1 MGALEFFEKY
11 EMRRPLLLIFYFLM
25 VVWSIAVWCETG
37 FSFQSIGI
45 GKSSAI
51 LLTGTIG
58 IVLFI
63 LSILELVSYLIF
75 LPIAGGSIRALS
87 QVHGESLLIPL
98 TASILFLALASNI
111 LTGSIYGWGLW
122 TLLFITLSAL
132 ILLALNSSRASV
144 GKSSE
149 ANVPAPE
156 TSLISQLLGL
166 ILGAEIVTVSAGA
179 TPISP
184 WRVDKLP
191 QDTWV
196 VDVRTK
202 AEFHWNRLDGA
213 DNFPWGIGLY
223 DAALAHS
230 KSQPVLVTCFSGHRS
245 PAVAVMLRKM
255 GFEQVYNLHWGL
267 IYYMILNRGKEQSG
281 TFRLTRSS
289 RDTSGRGK
297 DYKAISVAYVMTQ
310 IIILALAPIEK
321 WSTGTQVSGLQ
332 RWIGGTIG
340 LSGFVAAYMS
350 YRVLGRNFRVFAAP
364 RRSGTLATSGI
375 YSKVRHPMYT
385 AVICAFLGYV
395 IYWGSK
401 WSFLFWLAMTALYV
415 IKAWKE
421 ESVLEQR
428 YSGYNDYRKR
438 TWKFIPYIY

>member
-1 MGALEFFEKY
+1 
-11 EMRRPLLLIFYFLM
+11 LLLIFYFLM
-25 VVWSIAVWCETG
+25 VVWSIAVWSETG

-45 GKSSAI
+45 WKSVATI
-51 LLTGTIG
+51 LTGTIG

-63 LSILELVSYLIF
+63 LSILELVSYLVF
-75 LPIAGGSIRALS
+75 LPVAGGSIRALS

-98 TASILFLALASNI
+98 TSSTIFLSLALNI
-111 LTGSIYGWGLW
+111 LTGSVYGWGLW
-122 TLLFITLSAL
+122 TLLFFTLSAIIFL
-132 ILLALNSSRASV
+132 TVNSQDSI
-144 GKSSE
+144 GKSFES
-149 ANVPAPE
+149 NDPTPK

-166 ILGAEIVTVSAGA
+166 IIGAEIVTVSAGA

-184 WRVDKLP
+184 WRIEKLP
-191 QDTWV
+191 DDTWV

-202 AEFHWNRLDGA
+202 AEFQWNRLEGA
-213 DNFPWGIGLY
+213 DNFPWGVGLY
-223 DAALAHS
+223 DAALSHS

-267 IYYMILNRGKEQSG
+267 IYYMILNRGKKQSG
-281 TFRLTRSS
+281 PFKLTRSS

-297 DYKAISVAYVMTQ
+297 DYKAISVAYVSMQ
-310 IIILALAPIEK
+310 VIMLALAPIEK
-321 WSTGTQVSGLQ
+321 WSTGIHVSGLQ

-340 LSGFVAAYMS
+340 LSGFVAAYMA

-385 AVICAFLGYV
+385 AVIFAFLGYV

-401 WSFLFWLAMTALYV
+401 WSFLFWLMMTALYV
-415 IKAWKE
+415 IKAYKE